1 MPSNLASS
9 EQCTP
14 ENIRAIEQG
23 VARDFMEMI
32 KRHHPL
38 NDQERRLLESLSA
51 EVGTKYGLLP
61 PQEGFKTER
70 IEEKLPPNGWF

>member
-1 MPSNLASS
+1 
-9 EQCTP
+9 
-14 ENIRAIEQG
+14 
-23 VARDFMEMI
+23 MEMI